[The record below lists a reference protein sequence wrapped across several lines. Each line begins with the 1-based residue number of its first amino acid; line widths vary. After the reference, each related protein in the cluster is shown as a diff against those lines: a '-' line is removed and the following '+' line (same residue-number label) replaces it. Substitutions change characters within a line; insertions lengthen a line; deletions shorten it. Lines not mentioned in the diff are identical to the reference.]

1 MCDMQG
7 SVTFVNKVLTEQNF
21 RLQFLLHD
29 FSKTIPRKS
38 IYPCLAA
45 LYINTGVSFKSN
57 ITKNYCYWPPNLD
70 ILFIRKRTSV
80 FRISSQHQCV
90 TCVTMPEKLIILP
103 VRDNLSSHWALSKK
117 SEGSD
122 ISYSISRILFPE
134 IKRQAYRVS
143 YKINPFCALHSR

>member
-57 ITKNYCYWPPNLD
+57 KKLLLLASYFRYSIYS
-70 ILFIRKRTSV
+70 KRTSV

-122 ISYSISRILFPE
+122 ILYSISRILFPE